1 MKRLAILM
9 CVFNGA
15 AAYAATDNPSFNAVN
30 RTRSEIMELYATP
43 AGMTT
48 WGRDRLADTTV
59 PPNENRPIRLPA
71 DGNCLYDIKA
81 VFASGQTDE
90 RRGVN
95 TCAVDHVFFPAT
107 AARTGE
113 RASTP
118 TPAGRTIA
126 TDDPSFRL
134 TNRGR
139 TALNEVY
146 VSPDGEQ
153 NWGEDRLGDET
164 LAPGRQTVIRLPRGQ
179 CVYDLRSVF
188 ANGEATEKRRLN
200 LCTVTDLRVP

>member
-1 MKRLAILM
+1 M
-9 CVFNGA
+9 
-15 AAYAATDNPSFNAVN
+15 
-30 RTRSEIMELYATP
+30 
-43 AGMTT
+43 
-48 WGRDRLADTTV
+48 
-59 PPNENRPIRLPA
+59 
-71 DGNCLYDIKA
+71 
-81 VFASGQTDE
+81 
-90 RRGVN
+90 
-95 TCAVDHVFFPAT
+95 AT
-107 AARTGE
+107 APSRGHHA
-113 RASTP
+113 
-118 TPAGRTIA
+118 TPAGRTTA
-126 TDDPSFRL
+126 TDEPSFRL